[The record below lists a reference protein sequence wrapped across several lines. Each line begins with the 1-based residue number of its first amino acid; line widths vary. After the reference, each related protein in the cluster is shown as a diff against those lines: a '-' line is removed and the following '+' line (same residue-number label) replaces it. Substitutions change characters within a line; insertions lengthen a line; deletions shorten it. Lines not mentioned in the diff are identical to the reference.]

1 MSSGRD
7 VQVEAFLREALYEWA
22 RSAASGQMADL
33 DWVDLNANPEAD
45 PYRVRRNRRGRL
57 LFRQGRYGRALP
69 PAMLQN
75 IARAEMQ
82 GGATLLQALTLA
94 FARTE
99 WLVKSRSLLWTELS
113 PVPLLLARMVEAYGI
128 SGEVHR
134 GDPGRL
140 VRLRA
145 RLPAW
150 HKRRGEVIEALRLLE
165 EAVHQPPAER
175 LSGHQAVV
183 PVPAGIAGLLEGPVA
198 PRAPVAPTDASPTPA
213 APPEGAALDE
223 PPPVEEPTDEQPI
236 AALVADTAAKPT
248 LPDHPLAGE
257 VMACRSLKWW
267 TRRAPAT
274 PTASELRIEDGFVRF
289 QPRSGSPY
297 PLVREDV
304 CVGWTIGQPLSP
316 LAPRLLPPWAC
327 YRIVAA
333 APETP

>member
-7 VQVEAFLREALYEWA
+7 VHVEAFLREALFEWA
-22 RSAASGQMADL
+22 RAAASGHMEDL
-33 DWVDLNANPEAD
+33 DWVDLNANPEAQ

-69 PAMLQN
+69 PAMLEN
-75 IARAEMQ
+75 IARAELR

-99 WLVKSRSLLWTELS
+99 WLVKSRSMLWTELS

-134 GDPGRL
+134 GDADRL

-150 HKRRGEVIEALRLLE
+150 HKRRGEVGEALRLLD
-165 EAVHQPPAER
+165 EAVHAPPAER
-175 LSGHQAVV
+175 LTGHQAAAPSPV
-183 PVPAGIAGLLEGPVA
+183 PVGVAGLLEGPVA
-198 PRAPVAPTDASPTPA
+198 PDAPAPDAIS
-213 APPEGAALDE
+213 DE
-223 PPPVEEPTDEQPI
+223 PALEEEATDEQPM
-236 AALVADTAAKPT
+236 LDLSREPVTTA
-248 LPDHPLAGE
+248 DHPLSDE
-257 VMACRSLKWW
+257 VMACRSMQWW
-267 TRRAPAT
+267 ARRAPAT
-274 PTASELRIEDGFVRF
+274 PTPPELRIADGFVRF
-289 QPRSGSPY
+289 QPRTGSPY